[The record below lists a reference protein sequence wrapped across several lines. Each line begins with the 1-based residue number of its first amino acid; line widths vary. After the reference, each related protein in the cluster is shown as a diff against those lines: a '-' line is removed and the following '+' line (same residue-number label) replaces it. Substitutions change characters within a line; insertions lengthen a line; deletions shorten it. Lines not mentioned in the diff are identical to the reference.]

1 LTAWA
6 GFLVLV
12 VAAIPGYIY
21 IRCAERR
28 APRQSRSGVLLA
40 AELGFV
46 GVLTTTVAALV
57 LIEVARRT
65 GWLDPGRLI
74 ATPRIYL
81 AAEPERVT
89 VGVLATLLLSFGLAW
104 IASVAV
110 HRGVPASLRPG
121 FSVWHQVLGR
131 TRDSEVVATI
141 ELRDGRRF
149 QGVVRAYD
157 IEDDRERRGIALQ
170 YPIFAIDP
178 MSGAPTSLGIHYL
191 LFESTDIA
199 WIGVT
204 YKPAPARFPEIGPRA
219 DEARP
224 RPAVVA

>member
-1 LTAWA
+1 MAAWA
-6 GFLVLV
+6 GFLVLI
-12 VAAIPGYIY
+12 VAAIPGYVY
-21 IRCAERR
+21 VRCAEQR

-57 LIEVARRT
+57 LIEVGRHT
-65 GWLDPGRLI
+65 GWLDPSRLI
-74 ATPRIYL
+74 ANPRMYL
-81 AAEPERVT
+81 VAEPERVT
-89 VGVLATLLLSFGLAW
+89 VGILATLLLSFGLAW
-104 IASVAV
+104 GASFAV
-110 HRGVPASLRPG
+110 HRGAPPSLRPG
-121 FSVWHQVLGR
+121 FSVWHQVLGPDR
-131 TRDSEVVATI
+131 ETEVVATI

-170 YPIFAIDP
+170 YPILAIDP
-178 MSGAPTSLGIHYL
+178 TSGAPTPLETHYL

-199 WIGVT
+199 WIAAT
-204 YKPAPARFPEIGPRA
+204 YKPAPREFPEIGPKA

-224 RPAVVA
+224 RPAAVA